1 MRIFRA
7 AAVTLAALALTLV
20 SACKETSTGPGA
32 VTCVASDPVCPSG
45 TLALGFTGA
54 TGAPTIVPAGGAG
67 TSIAVSTT
75 SYVVAGTT
83 SATTYGYWL
92 LVTNDVL
99 TSWGVLTVTGT
110 VYGAEIPLF
119 CGAQRIYFTFTGAGG
134 RSYYVFDMN
143 RTGCTGHAAFRVQLT
158 WTNITSDLDLHLL
171 RPTTGVIFSDT
182 DCYFGSC
189 KAANTS
195 NLGLEW
201 GATGAAGNPI
211 LDVDDT
217 SYYGPENIYLT
228 SGAEAGQYRII
239 IHNYSGEH
247 YGDATGE
254 VATVR
259 IYLNDLEVRRYV
271 STPLNNTTALYWEVA
286 KVNILTGAI
295 SDVGHYSS
303 TPPTTLGAAPPAR
316 APIAK

>member
-1 MRIFRA
+1 MRMYRA
-7 AAVTLAALALTLV
+7 AAVTIAALALTIV
-20 SACKETSTGPGA
+20 PACKETSTGPGA
-32 VTCVASDPVCPSG
+32 VTCVATDPVCPSG

-158 WTNITSDLDLHLL
+158 WTSNPSSDLDLHLL
-171 RPTTGVIFSDT
+171 RPTTGVMFSGT
-182 DCYFGSC
+182 DCYFGNC
-189 KAANTS
+189 KAENTS

-201 GATGAAGNPI
+201 GATGAAGNPV

-217 SYYGPENIYLT
+217 EGYGPENIYLA
-228 SGAEAGQYRII
+228 SGAESGQYRII
-239 IHNYSGEH
+239 IDNWDGTVGEI
-247 YGDATGE
+247 
-254 VATVR
+254 ATVR
-259 IYLNDLEVRRYV
+259 IYLDDVERARYT
-271 STPLNNTTALYWEVA
+271 SLPLDYASNREYWEVA

-295 SDVGHYSS
+295 SVVGTYTSS
-303 TPPTTLGAAPPAR
+303 APVTLGAPPAW